1 MATHIA
7 DLATK
12 AGGSATVH
20 GWVKT
25 LRLQRRL
32 QFVLVR
38 DGTGVVQVVNR
49 RTEPPTELEK
59 QLDALTLESAVVFIG
74 TVELNPAVKLGGL
87 ELRAE
92 SITVVAQAE
101 PGLPVEE
108 DSAPEVRLD
117 WRYLDVRRTGQLL
130 TFQVQDMVEHAM
142 REVAHAEGFVE
153 MHTPKLMAT
162 ASESGSE
169 VFRVDYFDR
178 SAYLAQSP
186 QFFKQMAIGA
196 GIERFFEIGPV
207 FRAEPSFTSRH
218 ATEFTGVDVEMAWID
233 GVEDVMA
240 FEEMML
246 ARVLER
252 VRDAYGP
259 AVLERF
265 GTEITVPETPF
276 PRIPM
281 RQALSILRDQGWD
294 PEGAR
299 VDLDTEGER
308 ALSAWVKS
316 NMRHEFVFVTEFPS
330 SIRPFYHHR
339 PADDRAVTDSFDLLW
354 NGIEIT
360 TGAQRE
366 HRYEVLVKQAAEKGI
381 DVTPMSDY
389 MNVFRYGTPPHG
401 GFGLGLNRLIMVMLG
416 MSSIREST
424 FLFRG
429 PHRLTP

>member
-1 MATHIA
+1 MATHVS
-7 DLATK
+7 DLARL
-12 AGGSATVH
+12 AGRTATVH

-25 LRLQRRL
+25 LRLQRKL

-38 DGTGVVQVVNR
+38 DGTGVVQVVNK
-49 RTEPPTELEK
+49 RTEPPSELEQ
-59 QLDALTLESAVVFIG
+59 QLDALTLESAVEVTG
-74 TVELNPAVKLGGL
+74 TVEVNPVVKLGGL

-92 SITVVAQAE
+92 SVTVVAAAE

-108 DSAPEVRLD
+108 DSAPEIRLD

-130 TFQVQDMVEHAM
+130 TFQVQDTVEQAM

-169 VFRVDYFDR
+169 VFRIDYFGG

-196 GIERFFEIGPV
+196 GVEKFFEIGPV

-218 ATEFTGVDVEMAWID
+218 ATEFTGVDVEIGWIS

-240 FEEMML
+240 FEERML
-246 ARVLER
+246 TRVLER
-252 VRDAYGP
+252 VRDEHGP
-259 AVLERF
+259 AIAERF
-265 GTEITVPETPF
+265 GVEITVPEQPF

-281 RQALSILRDQGWD
+281 REALATLRAQGWD
-294 PEGAR
+294 PEGVR
-299 VDLDTEGER
+299 DDLDTEGER
-308 ALSAWVKS
+308 ALAAWV
-316 NMRHEFVFVTEFPS
+316 NETHGHEFVFVTRFPS
-330 SIRPFYHHR
+330 SVRPFYHHR
-339 PADDRAVTDSFDLLW
+339 PADDPTVTDSFDLLW

-366 HRYEVLVKQAAEKGI
+366 HRYEVLLKQAAEKGL
-381 DVTPMSDY
+381 DVGPMGDY
-389 MNVFRYGTPPHG
+389 LNVFRYGTPPHG
-401 GFGLGLNRLIMVMLG
+401 GFGLGLNRLVMVLLG
-416 MSSIREST
+416 LSSIREST

-429 PHRLTP
+429 PHRLNP